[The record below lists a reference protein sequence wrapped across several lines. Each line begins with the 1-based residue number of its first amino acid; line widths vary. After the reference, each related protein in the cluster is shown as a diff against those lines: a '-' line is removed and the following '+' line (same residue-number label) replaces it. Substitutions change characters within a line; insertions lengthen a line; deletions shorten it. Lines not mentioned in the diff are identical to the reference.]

1 MFRLKHT
8 RTLRLALLLGLY
20 ENLTKQKT
28 LFIVKNM
35 SFLSPSILTTQGPF
49 SPVPCSLRTTA
60 LRCHL
65 QKEKAINPIPNGLG
79 VHSLLLPRPEQQ
91 GLRKSQSC
99 ASICCPFPLASPFT
113 FMLKSVLK
121 LLLKVCLCLT
131 LACPV
136 LRLSCGNVK
145 DFCLICQG
153 PRKNSPGSTSSA
165 PHGWEEPFHSV
176 VQ

>member
-28 LFIVKNM
+28 LFIAKNM

-49 SPVPCSLRTTA
+49 SPVPCSPRTTA

-121 LLLKVCLCLT
+121 LLLKV
-131 LACPV
+131 
-136 LRLSCGNVK
+136 
-145 DFCLICQG
+145 
-153 PRKNSPGSTSSA
+153 
-165 PHGWEEPFHSV
+165 
-176 VQ
+176 

>member
-8 RTLRLALLLGLY
+8 RTLRLTLLLGLY

-49 SPVPCSLRTTA
+49 SPVPCSPRTTA

-79 VHSLLLPRPEQQ
+79 SLTAAAKARAARSQEKPELRKHLLPFPPC
-91 GLRKSQSC
+91 L
-99 ASICCPFPLASPFT
+99 SIHIHA
-113 FMLKSVLK
+113 
-121 LLLKVCLCLT
+121 
-131 LACPV
+131 
-136 LRLSCGNVK
+136 
-145 DFCLICQG
+145 
-153 PRKNSPGSTSSA
+153 
-165 PHGWEEPFHSV
+165 
-176 VQ
+176 